1 MITNIKYFNKYGEYM
16 ILKLAGLYGNFPPI
30 KKSRL
35 QASKRLLRKILSSGG
50 DLFNKVDVSIP
61 LEDLGSNFD
70 GVRVSS
76 DSLPVGVTSDQSD
89 F

>member
-1 MITNIKYFNKYGEYM
+1 M
-16 ILKLAGLYGNFPPI
+16 ILKLAGLYGNFPSV